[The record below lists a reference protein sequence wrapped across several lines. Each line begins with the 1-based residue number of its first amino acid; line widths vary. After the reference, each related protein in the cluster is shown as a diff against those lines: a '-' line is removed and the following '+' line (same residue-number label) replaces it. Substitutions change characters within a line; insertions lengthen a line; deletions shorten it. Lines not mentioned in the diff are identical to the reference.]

1 MLFLGSSKYPKEN
14 CYKEYLSRYGG
25 SSNGATAMEYTSY
38 YFSVNADQF
47 EGAFDIFSQFFIAP
61 LFNSDAIYRE
71 VQAVDSEDS
80 KNRILDG
87 RRNLQVVKSLMDPNH
102 PYSKF
107 STGNR
112 QTLTDNNNVN
122 KTIDAMHSF
131 YKNYYRP
138 GTNCFL
144 INHFFYLIF

>member
-1 MLFLGSSKYPKEN
+1 MLFLGSSKFPKEN
-14 CYKEYLSRYGG
+14 TYKEYLNRFGG

-38 YFSVNADQF
+38 FFSINANKF
-47 EGAFDIFSQFFIAP
+47 EGALDIFSQFFVSP
-61 LFNSDAIYRE
+61 LFDEDAIYRE

-87 RRNLQVVKSLMDPNH
+87 RRNLQVIKSLMDPSH

-112 QTLTDNNNVN
+112 QTLTDGNKVE
-122 KTIDAMHSF
+122 KTILAMHSF
-131 YKNYYRP
+131 YKKNYRP
-138 GTNCFL
+138 GRVFHYS
-144 INHFFYLIF
+144 I